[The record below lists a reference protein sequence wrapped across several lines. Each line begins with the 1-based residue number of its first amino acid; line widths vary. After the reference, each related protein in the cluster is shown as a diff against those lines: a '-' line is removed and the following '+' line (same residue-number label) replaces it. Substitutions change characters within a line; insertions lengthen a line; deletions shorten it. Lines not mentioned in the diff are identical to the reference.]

1 MNPRIGFAL
10 VLGVLLASS
19 VLRAASTPSKAL
31 LVLAKRD
38 RTLAIVDPSTLK
50 AVARIPVGPDPHEV
64 MRTLTESSYA
74 SNYGGGAYHTLAMVD
89 LEGQK
94 ALPPVDLGPLGSPH
108 DLGRGRQGLVYG

>member
-64 MRTLTESSYA
+64 IADSHGKFLRVQLRWRGLPYLGDGRPGRAEGIASSR
-74 SNYGGGAYHTLAMVD
+74 
-89 LEGQK
+89 
-94 ALPPVDLGPLGSPH
+94 PGSV
-108 DLGRGRQGLVYG
+108 R